1 VADTRGPLG
10 HTIGFMEGAPQ
21 TWHYGVIARYW
32 AEFNTEGPEIEYFQR
47 YVERGQPAVDVACGT
62 GRLLIPWLEAGL
74 DVDGVDV
81 SEDMLELCRQ
91 RAEREGL
98 SPTLYAQPMHEL
110 ELPRRYRTIVVCGG
124 LGVGANRANDQQ
136 ALERFHEHLEPGGT
150 LVFDYEAPFAD
161 ARVWRYW
168 TAEGR
173 ADLPQDWGPPRERLR
188 GADGTEYELRSRV
201 VAVDPLAQSATLEMQ
216 ANMWRDGELVA
227 EETLP
232 INLMYYFRDELV
244 MMLERAGFNDV
255 EVRGGYDGAEPT
267 PEHEFLVFSG
277 RK

>member
-1 VADTRGPLG
+1 
-10 HTIGFMEGAPQ
+10 MEDAPQ
-21 TWHYGVIARYW
+21 TWHHGVIARYW

-47 YVERGQPAVDVACGT
+47 YVERGQPAADVACGT
-62 GRLLIPWLEAGL
+62 GRLLVPWLKAGL

-81 SEDMLELCRQ
+81 SEDMLELCRE

-98 SPTLYAQPMHEL
+98 SPALYAQAMHEL
-110 ELPRRYRTIVVCGG
+110 DLPRRYRTIVVCGG

-136 ALERFHEHLEPGGT
+136 ALIRMYEQLEPGGT
-150 LVFDYEAPFAD
+150 LVLDHEAPFAD

-173 ADLPQDWGPPRERLR
+173 AHLPEEWGPPRNRRR
-188 GADGTEYELRSRV
+188 GADGAEYELRSRV
-201 VAVDPLAQSATLEMQ
+201 VAVNPLAQSATLEMQ
-216 ANMWRDGELVA
+216 ATMLRDGEVVA
-227 EETLP
+227 DETRP
-232 INLMYYFRDELV
+232 IHLAYYFRDELV